1 MVSFFSR
8 VAAHSFQFH
17 EGDIIRSDLFN
28 EDRLLEHAQPLAETH
43 KNTLFATHNNKLL
56 TRLNENAQ
64 VLLES
69 NILLSQASERG
80 EQITPAGSWLIDNYY
95 LMNAQIQTIKFDLSS
110 RYYKELPELSDGCF
124 SGLPRVFEIAWALVA
139 HTDSHIEPKTICQF
153 LSVYQKS
160 SPLLIRELWA
170 IPCQIKLVLI
180 ENLRRVA
187 DKICQNLQKQKQA
200 DSLANTL
207 TINNNYS
214 NKKMLEILSKVNTE
228 TLDLAFLVQFSHRMK
243 GRDPQKDPA
252 LLWIEGILQEKGTDF
267 DQVIHKDLQEQ
278 SSLNATIKNIITSI
292 RLITTLDWNNIVEE
306 ISSVSQ
312 IFYSHNG
319 FSEMDPATRNL
330 YSKAVE
336 TLAKGSAYTECE
348 IAQKVASLAAIERAK
363 TSSDLRRSDP
373 GYYLLAE
380 GRPWLEAE
388 LKFHAPLRVQI
399 GQGCRRLGITGYSL
413 AVTLLTLLV
422 LTAFLSLMN
431 GNLSDRVVFALI
443 ILGFIPA
450 TDAVVAGINRF
461 LMWAVRVS
469 ELPALELREGVTAPL
484 RTMVVVPTLLTRRSS
499 IVEMVKRLEKHYL
512 SSRDGEIYFALL
524 TDWTDSPTESRK
536 DDQDLL
542 DVATR
547 EIARLNRTYGAGSAG
562 TRFLLLHRKRLWS
575 ISEGKWIGWERKRG
589 KLHELNRLLRG
600 ATNTSF
606 LNLSDQ
612 RIPQDVRYI
621 VTVDSDTRLPHEVV
635 RRLVGKIAHPLN
647 NARFDP
653 KEGRV
658 TEGYAVLQPRVTPSL
673 PEARQSTLFQR
684 VFSSPNGIEPYTA
697 AVSDLYQDMFAEGSF
712 AGKGIYEIDT
722 FEAAL
727 AGRVPDGTLLSHDLF
742 EGVFARA
749 GLVTDIE
756 VIEEYPTDYLV
767 SVTRLN
773 RWVRGDWQLL
783 PWIFSWM
790 GHFPTIGIKTRPLTG
805 IARWKML
812 DNLRRSLSAPMA
824 IGALFVGW
832 FLGLHNAAVWSLC
845 IVSTIAIPAA
855 LPLLV
860 DIIRRRRG
868 ETFRSYFSLLTVDL
882 KRTVLTTALCFAFL
896 ADQACLMGD
905 AIIRTLGRVF
915 VTRKHLLQWVTAAQA
930 TEAPREQM
938 QGYFRQMS
946 GAVLTG
952 LLAVGVMFVAGP
964 SVWIIILPFA
974 IAWCL
979 SPAIAWKA
987 SQYRASARRLEATD
1001 AETVFMRMQARRTWR
1016 YFETFVSAADHMLPP
1031 DNFQETPTPLVAHRT
1046 SPTNMGLYLLSV
1058 VAACDF
1064 GWIGVADATSRL
1076 SSTLGTM
1083 LQLPRF
1089 RGHFYN
1095 WYSTTDL
1102 SPLPPIYVSTVD
1114 SGNLAGHLI
1123 TLAGACEEWVQ
1134 KGRKSDT
1141 WREGLR
1147 DTLNLALEEA
1157 ASGNGIFRSAE
1168 LQQLI
1173 EALLQDMKDGHASQ
1187 ITLAYRVQMLVSQ
1200 AEELA
1205 HLLQRRAMAGNAG
1218 KGTTATGAEN
1228 LLFWLHAA
1236 QNCIQ
1241 SERRDL
1247 DDNPLL
1253 HDELRKIAQIAR
1265 TTALEMEFGFLRK
1278 SDRKLLSIGFAVNEG
1293 TLDDNCYDLLAS
1305 EARLAVF
1312 FAIAKGDIPAWEWFR
1327 LGRPLASV
1335 AHGEALVS
1343 WSGSMFEY
1351 LMPSLIMAAP
1361 FDSLLEETSRQ
1372 IVRRQIEYGQF
1383 CGVPW
1388 GISESAYNARDL
1400 EYNYQYSDFGVP
1412 GLGMKRGLAQN
1423 LVIAPYATALAAMV
1437 DARLATENFRA
1448 LQAAGAQ
1455 GNYGFYEALDYTKVR
1470 LQSNQTVAII
1480 HSYMAHHQGMSILAI
1495 ADTVLKG
1502 LMRTRFHAEPIIGA
1516 AELLLQERAPTGGAI
1531 TTPLKEEE
1539 FAPAALTVQVQSGGR
1554 HLHTADTNAPV
1565 THLLSNGRYSV
1576 MLTVAGSGYSKWGD
1590 QAVTRW
1596 RQDSTLDNW
1605 GTYIYLQTAGN
1616 SHFWT
1621 AGFQPSGSKAESY
1634 DVEFRED
1641 RATFTRQDNKFTTT
1655 MEVLVSAE
1663 DDAELRRISVRNVS
1677 TSTAEVSL
1685 MSYMELALCPPGM
1698 DISHPAFAKMF
1709 VQTEYLSSSR
1719 AIIATRRKR
1728 NPSDA
1733 EIWAAHLIVG
1743 GDDLSIETDRAR
1755 FIGRGRDLR
1764 EPIAAMEAGPLS
1776 GSTGTVLDPVF
1787 SARCKLTIPSRS
1799 TRHVSFWTIVASTR
1813 EKLIQSIERHRND
1826 ADLDR
1831 ALTLAWT
1838 HAQVHLRHLDIQPL
1852 QADLFQKLAGYLLF
1866 PGATMRSSAS
1876 RIKRGAGKQSD
1887 LWGQGVSGDLP
1898 ILLLIIT
1905 ENEDFDLA
1913 RSVLT
1918 AHEYLNYKGLAF
1930 DLVILN
1936 DHPAS
1941 YAQDLQH
1948 ALEALVRSAG
1958 KAGTVRL
1965 LRGSLM
1971 SDTVRDLLF
1980 SVAYVV
1986 LTGKGGNLQHQLTQM
2001 EMRQPAKVVQFPI
2014 RPCRVYRGPQET
2026 LRAPELELPNG
2037 YGGFTAEGKE
2047 YAVIIR
2053 GKVRTPAP
2061 WINVISSPHFGFQ
2074 VSAEGSSYT
2083 WSENSK
2089 ENQLTPWSNDPVINP
2104 TGEAFYLCDEESR
2117 QFWSPVAAI
2126 CSDDNAVYVCR
2137 HGRGYSQF
2145 DRHANNI
2152 ATTLLQYVPLEDPV
2166 KISRLKLTNTSSRT
2180 RTLRVTTYTEWVL
2193 GQSRNTTAPFIF
2205 TEQDADSGALFVR
2218 NKWGETFGD
2227 RVAFVDLA
2235 GQQTSSTDDRGT
2247 FLGRNGTL
2255 SAPKAIVQGGPLE
2268 GIVGAGI
2275 DPCAALQTVVTLE
2288 PGESTEIVFLLG
2300 QGQNSD
2306 HARQI
2311 VRRYRSADL
2320 DTVLEEVHRRWD
2332 TITGVVQ
2339 VHTPD
2344 RAMDLMLN
2352 GWLLYQSLSSR
2363 IWARAGFYQASGAY
2377 GFRDQLQD
2385 GMSLVLAAPQLV
2397 REHLL
2402 RAASRQFPEGDVQH
2416 WWLPQKGNGVRTRI
2430 SDDCAWLAYTV
2441 AHYVRVSGDITVLD
2455 EEIPLLEAPVLAEG
2469 EHERFLQPAITDE
2482 MASLYSHC
2490 VLALDHSLQRGI
2502 HGLPLMGTGDWNDGM
2517 NRVGEAGRGESVW
2530 LGWFVHAT
2538 LSAFL
2543 PLAQARQDTD
2553 HVVKWTRIMKELE
2566 AALDAAWDGAW
2577 YRRAYFDDGSPL
2589 GSNAN
2594 SEGRIDAIA
2603 QSWAVISGAGSAER
2617 AKQAMQAVQEQ
2628 LVDLNREIIMVLT
2641 PPFDTSEPDPGYIR
2655 GYPPGI
2661 RENGGQYTHA
2671 ALWTVMATAL
2681 LGEGDAAHDMFSTLN
2696 PIHHSRDQEAADRYK
2711 VEPYVVVADVYSSS
2725 PHVGRGGWSWYTGSA
2740 GWMQRVGVETLLG
2753 VHIEGNMLSLKPC
2766 IPSEWPSYEVRLRWK
2781 TSEYHIQIEN
2791 PDHVCEGNLFIMV
2804 DGKQVELRQPIHLE
2818 DDGLTHSMNIFLK
2831 RQRASSSSD

>member
-1 MVSFFSR
+1 MANFSR
-8 VAAHSFQFH
+8 KIATHSFRLH
-17 EGDIIRSDLFN
+17 DGKIICSDLFS
-28 EDRLLEHAQPLAETH
+28 EDRLLQHAHSLAKSHEDIVIGAY
-43 KNTLFATHNNKLL
+43 NDVLQS
-56 TRLNENAQ
+56 RLNDNAK
-64 VLLES
+64 VLLAA
-69 NILLSQASERG
+69 NIILSQASEKN
-80 EQITPAGSWLIDNYY
+80 EQITPAGGWLIDNYY
-95 LMNAQIQTIKFDLSS
+95 LMDAQIQVVKFDLSS
-110 RYYKELPELSDGCF
+110 KTYKNIPELSTGTF
-124 SGLPRVFEIAWALVA
+124 SGFPRVFEIAWALVS
-139 HTDSHIEPKTICQF
+139 HTDSHIDTRTICQF
-153 LSVYQKS
+153 LSAYQES
-160 SPLLIRELWA
+160 TPLLIRELWA
-170 IPCQIKLVLI
+170 IPTQIRIVLI

-187 DKICQNLQKQKQA
+187 DKICQNLHEQKQA
-200 DSLANTL
+200 NNLANTL
-207 TINNNYS
+207 LLDIQAS
-214 NKKMLEILSKVNTE
+214 NTKILKNLSKINTE
-228 TLDLAFLVQFSHRMK
+228 KLGSAFLVQFAHRLK
-243 GRDPQKDPA
+243 GRDPQKDA
-252 LLWIEGILQEKGTDF
+252 AFLWLEGLLQEKGTSLDHL
-267 DQVIHKDLQEQ
+267 VHEELQEQ
-278 SSLNATIKNIITSI
+278 SRLNATIRNIITSM
-292 RLITTLDWNNIVEE
+292 RLTTTLDWNSIIEK
-306 ISSVSQ
+306 ISAVSQ
-312 IFYSHNG
+312 ILYSHDG
-319 FSEMDPATRNL
+319 FQYMDPATRNL

-336 TLAKGSAYTECE
+336 ELAKGSSYTECE
-348 IAQKVASLAAIERAK
+348 IAQKVTTLAAQSKDKATFDPRRA
-363 TSSDLRRSDP
+363 DP

-380 GRPWLEAE
+380 GRPWLEAQ
-388 LKFHAPLRVQI
+388 LKFHAPLRVKI
-399 GQGCRRLGITGYSL
+399 GQVCRRIGITGYSL
-413 AVTLLTLLV
+413 GVTLLTLL
-422 LTAFLSLMN
+422 LLSAFLSVMR
-431 GNLSDRVVFALI
+431 GNLSGHAAVILI
-443 ILGFIPA
+443 FLGFIPA
-450 TDAVVAGINRF
+450 TDAVVAGMNRF
-461 LMWAVRVS
+461 LMWVIRVS
-469 ELPALELREGVTAPL
+469 ELPALELKNGVPGHL
-484 RTMVVVPTLLTRRSS
+484 RTMVVVPTLLTKRSS
-499 IVEMVKRLEKHYL
+499 IVEMVSRLEKHYL

-524 TDWTDSPTESRK
+524 TDWTDSSTEHRK
-536 DDQDLL
+536 GDQDLL
-542 DVATR
+542 DIVLR
-547 EIARLNRTYGAGSAG
+547 EITRLNQTYGAGSAG
-562 TRFLLLHRKRLWS
+562 TRFLLLHRRRQWS
-575 ISEGKWIGWERKRG
+575 ISEEKWIGWERKRG

-600 ATNTSF
+600 ETDTSF
-606 LNLSDQ
+606 LNFSEQ
-612 RIPQDVRYI
+612 IIPQDVRYV
-621 VTVDSDTRLPHEVV
+621 VTVDADTRVPHEVV

-653 KEGRV
+653 EEGRV

-790 GHFPTIGIKTRPLTG
+790 GYLPTIGIKTRPLTG

-812 DNLRRSLSAPMA
+812 DNLRRSLAAPMA
-824 IGALFVGW
+824 VGALFAGW

-845 IVSTIAIPAA
+845 IVSTLVIPAA
-855 LPLLV
+855 LPLMV

-905 AIIRTLGRVF
+905 AIVRTLGRVF
-915 VTRKHLLQWVTAAQA
+915 ITRKHLLQWVTAAQA
-930 TEAPREQM
+930 AEAPREQI

-952 LLAVGVMFVAGP
+952 LLAVGVMFVAAP
-964 SVWIIILPFA
+964 WVWIVILPFA
-974 IAWCL
+974 LAWCL
-979 SPAIAWKA
+979 SPAIAWMA
-987 SQYRASARRLEATD
+987 SQYRASARRLEATE
-1001 AETVFMRMQARRTWR
+1001 AETAFMRMQARRTWR
-1016 YFETFVSAADHMLPP
+1016 YFETFVTAADHMLPP
-1031 DNFQETPTPLVAHRT
+1031 DNFQETPSPLVAHRT

-1064 GWIGVADATSRL
+1064 GWIGVVDATSRL
-1076 SSTLGTM
+1076 SATLGTM

-1095 WYSTTDL
+1095 WYNTTDL
-1102 SPLPPIYVSTVD
+1102 SPLSPIYVSTVD

-1123 TLAGACEEWVQ
+1123 ALAGACDEWVQ

-1141 WREGLR
+1141 WREGVQ
-1147 DTLNLALEEA
+1147 DALNLALEEA
-1157 ASGNGIFRSAE
+1157 TSGSGIFRSSE
-1168 LQQLI
+1168 LAQLM
-1173 EALLQDMKDGHASQ
+1173 ETLLQDMKEGHASQ
-1187 ITLAYRVQMLVSQ
+1187 ITLAYRVQILVSQ

-1205 HLLQRRAMAGNAG
+1205 HLLQRRAMAGSVG
-1218 KGTTATGAEN
+1218 KGTSATGAEN

-1236 QNCIQ
+1236 QSCIQ
-1241 SERRDL
+1241 SERKDL
-1247 DDNPLL
+1247 ENNPLL
-1253 HDELRKIAQIAR
+1253 HEELHRIAKIAR
-1265 TTALEMEFGFLRK
+1265 TMALEMEFGFLRN
-1278 SDRKLLSIGFAVNEG
+1278 SERKLLSIGFVVNEG
-1293 TLDDNCYDLLAS
+1293 TLDNNCYDLLAS

-1327 LGRPLASV
+1327 LGRPLAAV

-1388 GISESAYNARDL
+1388 GISESAYSARDL
-1400 EYNYQYSDFGVP
+1400 DYNYQYSDFGVP

-1423 LVIAPYATALAAMV
+1423 LVIAPYATALATMV
-1437 DARLATENFRA
+1437 DAHQATENFRA
-1448 LQAAGAQ
+1448 LQEAGAQ
-1455 GNYGFYEALDYTKVR
+1455 GTYGFYEALDYTKAR
-1470 LQSNQTVAII
+1470 LQPKQTVSII

-1539 FAPAALTVQVQSGGR
+1539 FAPAALTVQSQSGGR
-1554 HLHTADTNAPV
+1554 HLRTAETDAPV

-1576 MLTVAGSGYSKWGD
+1576 MLTAAASGYSKWGA

-1605 GTYIYLQTAGN
+1605 GTYIYLQTSGN
-1616 SHFWT
+1616 SQFWT
-1621 AGFQPSGSKAESY
+1621 AGYQPSGTKAESY

-1641 RATFTRQDNKFTTT
+1641 RATYTRQDNKLTTT

-1663 DDAELRRISVRNVS
+1663 DDAELRRISVRNSSPS
-1677 TSTAEVSL
+1677 TVEVNVT
-1685 MSYMELALCPPGM
+1685 SYVELALCPPGM

-1709 VQTEYLSSSR
+1709 VQTEYLSSYR
-1719 AIIATRRKR
+1719 AIVATRRKR

-1733 EIWAAHLIVG
+1733 EIWAAHLVVG
-1743 GDDLSIETDRAR
+1743 GNDLSIETDRAR

-1764 EPIAAMEAGPLS
+1764 EPIAVIESGPLS
-1776 GSTGTVLDPVF
+1776 GSTGTVLDPIF
-1787 SARCKLTIPSRS
+1787 SARCTLTIPARS
-1799 TRHVSFWTIVASTR
+1799 ARHVSFWTIVASTR
-1813 EKLIQSIERHRND
+1813 EALIQSIERHQSE

-1838 HAQVHLRHLDIQPL
+1838 HAQVHLRHLDIQPV
-1852 QADLFQKLAGYLLF
+1852 QADLFQQLAGYLLF
-1866 PGATMRSSAS
+1866 PGAILRSSAA
-1876 RIKRGAGKQSD
+1876 RIKRGAGKQAD

-1898 ILLLIIT
+1898 ILLLVIT

-1913 RSVLT
+1913 RTVLT
-1918 AHEYLNYKGLAF
+1918 AHDYLNYKGLAF

-1936 DHPAS
+1936 DHPTS

-1948 ALEALVRSAG
+1948 ALEALVRSSG
-1958 KAGTVRL
+1958 QAGTVRL
-1965 LRGSLM
+1965 LRGNLM
-1971 SDTVRDLLF
+1971 SETVRELLF

-1986 LTGKGGNLQHQLTQM
+1986 LTGKGGNLQHQLTHI
-2001 EMRQPAKVVQFPI
+2001 EMRRYAQVAQAAI
-2014 RPCRVYRGPQET
+2014 RSSQVYRGPQET
-2026 LRAPELELPNG
+2026 PTIPQLELPNG
-2037 YGGFTAEGKE
+2037 YGGFTSDGRE
-2047 YAVIIR
+2047 YAVILR
-2053 GKVRTPAP
+2053 GKIRPPAP
-2061 WINVISSPHFGFQ
+2061 WINVISNPHFGFQ

-2083 WSENSK
+2083 WAENSK
-2089 ENQLTPWSNDPVINP
+2089 ENQLTPWSNDPVVNP
-2104 TGEAFYLCDEESR
+2104 TGEAFYLCDEERR
-2117 QFWSPVAAI
+2117 QFWSPLAAV
-2126 CSDDNAVYVCR
+2126 CADDNAVYICR

-2145 DRHANNI
+2145 DRHANDI
-2152 ATTLLQYVPLEDPV
+2152 ASTLLQYVPLEDPV
-2166 KISRLKLTNTSSRT
+2166 KISRLKLTNTSSRP

-2193 GQSRNTTAPFIF
+2193 GQSRSTTAPFVF
-2205 TEQDADSGALFVR
+2205 TEQDTDTGALLVR
-2218 NKWGETFGD
+2218 NKWGETFGE
-2227 RVAFVDLA
+2227 RVAFADLA
-2235 GQQTSSTDDRGT
+2235 SQQTSSTDDRRT

-2255 SAPKAIVQGGPLE
+2255 SAPKAIVHGGPLE

-2275 DPCAALQTVVTLE
+2275 DPCAALQTVITLE

-2300 QGQNSD
+2300 QGQNSE

-2311 VRRYRSADL
+2311 VRRYRSANL
-2320 DTVLEEVHRRWD
+2320 DAVLEEVHRRWD

-2339 VHTPD
+2339 VRTPD
-2344 RAMDLMLN
+2344 RAMDIMLN

-2363 IWARAGFYQASGAY
+2363 IWSRAGFYQASGAY

-2441 AHYVRVSGDITVLD
+2441 AHYVRVSGDTTVLD
-2455 EEIPLLEAPVLAEG
+2455 EEIPFLEAALLADG
-2469 EHERFLQPAITDE
+2469 EHERFLQPEVTDRT
-2482 MASLYSHC
+2482 ASLYVHC
-2490 VLALDHSLQRGI
+2490 VLALDHSLQRGL

-2517 NRVGEAGRGESVW
+2517 NRVGEAGHGESVW
-2530 LGWFVHAT
+2530 LGWFLHAT

-2543 PLAQARQDTD
+2543 PLAQARQDTE

-2566 AALDAAWDGAW
+2566 SALEAAWDGSW

-2589 GSNAN
+2589 GSSAN
-2594 SEGRIDAIA
+2594 REGRIDAIA
-2603 QSWAVISGAGSAER
+2603 QSWAVISGAGSPER
-2617 AKQAMQAVQEQ
+2617 ASQAMQAVQEQ
-2628 LVDLNREIIMVLT
+2628 LVDLDREIIMVLT

-2681 LGEGDAAHDMFSTLN
+2681 LGDGDAAHAMFSTLN
-2696 PIHHSRDQEAADRYK
+2696 PVHHSRDKDAADRYK
-2711 VEPYVVVADVYSSS
+2711 VEPYAVVADVYSSR

-2753 VHIEGNMLSLKPC
+2753 MHVEEDRLFLTPC

-2781 TSEYHIQIEN
+2781 TSEYHIRIEN
-2791 PDHVCEGNLFIMV
+2791 PDRICQGVISMMP
-2804 DGKQVELRQPIHLE
+2804 DGKPVSLTEPIYMK
-2818 DDGLTHSMNIFLK
+2818 DDGLTHTIDLVLRKNEVL
-2831 RQRASSSSD
+2831 RDL

>member
-1 MVSFFSR
+1 MARFFRTFSGGSFRLQS
-8 VAAHSFQFH
+8 
-17 EGDIIRSDLFN
+17 GKIIRSDLFS
-28 EDRLLEHAQPLAETH
+28 EDRLVQHSQSLADAHENILPATQN
-43 KNTLFATHNNKLL
+43 NTLPE
-56 TRLNENAQ
+56 RLNDNAR
-64 VLLES
+64 VLLEA
-69 NILLSQASERG
+69 NIVLSQASENG
-80 EQITPAGSWLIDNYY
+80 EQITPAGGWLIDNYY
-95 LMNAQIQTIKFDLSS
+95 LMNAQIQAIKFDLPAG
-110 RYYKELPELSDGCF
+110 YYKDLPELSAGPF

-139 HTDSHIEPKTICQF
+139 HTDSHIEPRTISQF
-153 LSVYQKS
+153 LSAYQARR
-160 SPLLIRELWA
+160 PLLIRELWA
-170 IPCQIKLVLI
+170 IPTQIKIVLI

-187 DKICQNLQKQKQA
+187 DRICQNLQEQKQA
-200 DSLANTL
+200 NALANTL
-207 TINNNYS
+207 FLDAQPS
-214 NKKMLEILSKVNTE
+214 NTKILKVLSKINTE
-228 TLDLAFLVQFSHRMK
+228 ELGPTFLVQFAHRLK
-243 GRDPQKDPA
+243 GHDPQKDPA
-252 LLWIEGILQEKGTDF
+252 FLWLDGILQEKGTPLE
-267 DQVIHKDLQEQ
+267 QVVHEELQAQ
-278 SSLNATIKNIITSI
+278 SALNATIRNIITSM
-292 RLITTLDWNNIVEE
+292 RLITTLDWNSIVEQM
-306 ISSVSQ
+306 SAVSR
-312 IFYSHNG
+312 IFYGHAG
-319 FSEMDPATRNL
+319 FSDMDPATRNL

-336 TLAKGSAYTECE
+336 ALAKGSRYTECE
-348 IAQKVASLAAIERAK
+348 IATKVTSLAAMAGDETDPDPRRA
-363 TSSDLRRSDP
+363 DP

-380 GRPWLEAE
+380 GRPWLETE
-388 LKFHAPLRVQI
+388 LKFRAPMRVQV
-399 GQGCRRLGITGYSL
+399 GQICRRLGITGYSL
-413 AVTLLTLLV
+413 GVTLLTLL
-422 LTAFLSLMN
+422 LLSAFLSVMN
-431 GNLSDRVVFALI
+431 GTLSGRAAFALI
-443 ILGFIPA
+443 VLGFIPA
-450 TDAVVAGINRF
+450 TDAVVAAVNRF
-461 LMWAVRVS
+461 LMWAIRVS
-469 ELPALELREGVTAPL
+469 ELPALELKEGVPDHF
-484 RTMVVVPTLLTRRSS
+484 RTMVVVPTLLTKRSS
-499 IVEMVKRLEKHYL
+499 ILEMVNRLEKHYL

-524 TDWTDSPTESRK
+524 TDWTDSPTENRK
-536 DDQDLL
+536 GDQDLL
-542 DVATR
+542 
-547 EIARLNRTYGAGSAG
+547 EIARRDVARLNQTYGAGPAG
-562 TRFLLLHRKRLWS
+562 TRFLLLHRRRQWS
-575 ISEGKWIGWERKRG
+575 VSEEKWIGWERKRG
-589 KLHELNRLLRG
+589 KLHELNLLLRG
-600 ATNTSF
+600 APDTSF
-606 LNLSDQ
+606 FSLSGQ
-612 RIPQDVRYI
+612 NIPQDVRYV

-653 KEGRV
+653 QTGRV
-658 TEGYAVLQPRVTPSL
+658 MEGYAVLQPRVTPSL

-767 SVTRLN
+767 SVARLN

-790 GHFPTIGIKTRPLTG
+790 GRFPTIRIKTNPLTG

-824 IGALFVGW
+824 VGALFAGW
-832 FLGLHNAAVWSLC
+832 FLEFHNALVWSLC
-845 IVSTIAIPAA
+845 IVSTLVIPAA
-855 LPLLV
+855 LPLLM

-882 KRTVLTTALCFAFL
+882 QRTALTTALCFAFL
-896 ADQACLMGD
+896 ADQACLAGD
-905 AIIRTLGRVF
+905 AISRTLARVF

-930 TEAPREQM
+930 AEAPREQVR
-938 QGYFRQMS
+938 GYFRQMS
-946 GAVLTG
+946 GAVLIG
-952 LLAVGVMFVAGP
+952 LLAVGVMLVSAP
-964 SVWIIILPFA
+964 WVWIVILPFA
-974 IAWCL
+974 LAWCL

-987 SQYRASARRLEATD
+987 SQYQASARRLEATE

-1016 YFETFVSAADHMLPP
+1016 FFETFVSAADHMLPP
-1031 DNFQETPTPLVAHRT
+1031 DNFQETPAPLVAHRT

-1076 SSTLGTM
+1076 SATLETM
-1083 LQLPRF
+1083 SQLPRF

-1123 TLAGACEEWVQ
+1123 TLACACEEWIQ

-1141 WREGLR
+1141 WREGVR
-1147 DTLNLALEEA
+1147 DALNLALEQA
-1157 ASGNGIFRSAE
+1157 ASGSE
-1168 LQQLI
+1168 LAQLI
-1173 EALLQDMKDGHASQ
+1173 ETVLQDMQDGHASQ

-1205 HLLQRRAMAGNAG
+1205 HLLQRRTAAGRAGND
-1218 KGTTATGAEN
+1218 TSATGAED

-1236 QNCIQ
+1236 QDCIQ

-1247 DDNPLL
+1247 ESSPLL
-1253 HDELRKIAQIAR
+1253 HDELRRIAQSAR
-1265 TTALEMEFGFLRK
+1265 CMALEMEFGFLRN
-1278 SDRKLLSIGFAVNEG
+1278 SDRKLLSIGYVVNDG
-1293 TLDDNCYDLLAS
+1293 TLDENCYDLLAS

-1327 LGRPLASV
+1327 LGRPLATV

-1400 EYNYQYSDFGVP
+1400 DYNYQYSDFGVP

-1423 LVIAPYATALAAMV
+1423 LVIAPYATALATMV
-1437 DARLATENFRA
+1437 DAHLATENFRT

-1455 GNYGFYEALDYTKVR
+1455 GTYGFYEALDYTKAR
-1470 LQSNQTVAII
+1470 LQPNQSVAII

-1502 LMRTRFHAEPIIGA
+1502 LMRSRFHAEPIIGA
-1516 AELLLQERAPTGGAI
+1516 TELLLQERAPTGGAI

-1539 FAPAALTVQVQSGGR
+1539 FAPPALTVQLQSGGR
-1554 HLHTADTNAPV
+1554 HLRRADTDTPV

-1576 MLTVAGSGYSKWGD
+1576 MLTAAGSGYSKWGD

-1596 RQDSTLDNW
+1596 RQDPTLDHW
-1605 GTYIYLQTAGN
+1605 GSYIYLQTTG
-1616 SHFWT
+1616 SRHFWT
-1621 AGFQPSGSKAESY
+1621 AGLQPSGVEAESY

-1641 RATFTRQDNKFTTT
+1641 RATYTRQDNRLTTT

-1663 DDAELRRISVRNVS
+1663 DDAELRRISVRNS
-1677 TSTAEVSL
+1677 GTATAEVHVT
-1685 MSYMELALCPPGM
+1685 SYVELALCPPGM

-1709 VQTEYLSSSR
+1709 VQTEYLPGSK

-1728 NPSDA
+1728 NPSDP
-1733 EIWAAHLIVG
+1733 EIWAAHLVVG
-1743 GDDLSIETDRAR
+1743 GSNLSIETDRAR

-1764 EPIAAMEAGPLS
+1764 EPIALSETGPLS
-1776 GSTGTVLDPVF
+1776 GSTGTVLDPIF
-1787 SARCKLTIPSRS
+1787 SARCTLALPARS

-1813 EKLIQSIERHRND
+1813 EALMQSIERHQSD

-1838 HAQVHLRHLDIQPL
+1838 HAQVHLRHLDIQPV
-1852 QADLFQKLAGYLLF
+1852 QADLFQQLAAYLLF
-1866 PGATMRSSAS
+1866 PGPALRASAV
-1876 RIKRGAGKQSD
+1876 RIKRGAGKQAD
-1887 LWGQGVSGDLP
+1887 LWGQGISGDLP
-1898 ILLLIIT
+1898 ILLLVISDS
-1905 ENEDFDLA
+1905 EDFDLA
-1913 RSVLT
+1913 RTVLT
-1918 AHEYLNYKGLAF
+1918 AHDYLNYKGLAF

-1936 DHPAS
+1936 DHSAS

-1948 ALEALVRSAG
+1948 ALEALARSSG
-1958 KAGTVRL
+1958 QVGTVRL
-1965 LRGSLM
+1965 LRGTLM
-1971 SDTVRDLLF
+1971 SEAVRDLLF
-1980 SVAYVV
+1980 SVAAVV
-1986 LTGKGGNLQHQLTQM
+1986 LTGKGGNLQHQITHLEMTQ
-2001 EMRQPAKVVQFPI
+2001 RAKTVQAVM
-2014 RPCRVYRGPQET
+2014 RPCRPYRGPQEAPI
-2026 LRAPELELPNG
+2026 LPELELTNG
-2037 YGGFTAEGKE
+2037 YGGFTSDGQE
-2047 YAVIIR
+2047 YAVILR
-2053 GKVRTPAP
+2053 GRTRTPAP
-2061 WINVISSPHFGFQ
+2061 WVNVISSPHFGFQ
-2074 VSAEGSSYT
+2074 VSAEGSGYT
-2083 WSENSK
+2083 WAENSK

-2104 TGEAFYLCDEESR
+2104 TGEAFYLSDEETR
-2117 QFWSPVAAI
+2117 QFWSPLAAV
-2126 CSDDNAVYVCR
+2126 CPDENAVYVCR
-2137 HGRGYSQF
+2137 HGRGYSRF
-2145 DRHANNI
+2145 ERSTNGI

-2166 KISRLKLTNTSSRT
+2166 KISRLKLTNTSSRP

-2193 GQSRNTTAPFIF
+2193 GQSRNATAPYVF
-2205 TEQDADSGALFVR
+2205 TEQDPETSALLIR
-2218 NKWGETFGD
+2218 NRWGETFAEQ
-2227 RVAFVDLA
+2227 VAFADLA
-2235 GQQTSSTDDRGT
+2235 GHQTSITDNRRT
-2247 FLGRNGTL
+2247 FLGRNGSL
-2255 SAPKAIVQGGPLE
+2255 STPRALIRGGPLE
-2268 GIVGAGI
+2268 GVIGAGV
-2275 DPCAALQTVVTLE
+2275 DPCAALQTVVTLD
-2288 PGESTEIVFLLG
+2288 PGESTELLFLLG
-2300 QGQNSD
+2300 QGRNAE
-2306 HARQI
+2306 HARQL
-2311 VRRYRSADL
+2311 VRQYRAANL
-2320 DTVLEEVHRRWD
+2320 DAVLEDVHRRWE
-2332 TITGVVQ
+2332 TITKTVQ

-2344 RAMDLMLN
+2344 RAMDIMLN

-2441 AHYVRVSGDITVLD
+2441 AQYVRVSGDAAVLD
-2455 EEIPLLEAPVLAEG
+2455 EEIPFLDAPVLAEG
-2469 EHERFLQPAITDE
+2469 EHERFLQPEITDRT
-2482 MASLYSHC
+2482 ASLYTHC
-2490 VLALDHSLQRGI
+2490 ILALDHSLQRGA

-2530 LGWFVHAT
+2530 LGWFTHAA

-2543 PLAQARQDTD
+2543 PLARARQDTA
-2553 HVVKWTRIMKELE
+2553 HVEKWTRVMKELE
-2566 AALDAAWDGAW
+2566 TALEAAWDGAW

-2589 GSNAN
+2589 GSHAN

-2603 QSWAVISGAGSAER
+2603 QSWAVISAAGSPAR
-2617 AKQAMQAVQEQ
+2617 ARQAMQSVQEQ
-2628 LVDLNREIIMVLT
+2628 LVDLKQEIIMVLT
-2641 PPFDTSEPDPGYIR
+2641 PPFNVSEPDPGYIR

-2681 LGEGDAAHDMFSTLN
+2681 LGEGDAAHDMFATLN
-2696 PIHHSRDQEAADRYK
+2696 PVHHSRDQDAADRYK
-2711 VEPYVVVADVYSSS
+2711 VEPYAVVADVYSSS

-2740 GWMQRVGVETLLG
+2740 GWMQRIGVETLLG
-2753 VHIEGNMLSLKPC
+2753 VQVEEDRLSINPH
-2766 IPSEWPSYEVRLRWK
+2766 IPSAWPSYEVRLRWR
-2781 TSEYHIQIEN
+2781 TSEYHVQIEN
-2791 PDHVCEGNLFIMV
+2791 PDHICQGDMFLLT
-2804 DGKQVELRQPIHLE
+2804 DGEPVALTKPICMQ
-2818 DDGLTHSMNIFLK
+2818 DDGLVHRLSIVLRRPKALDETH
-2831 RQRASSSSD
+2831 